1 MTKPLRILTLL
12 FVAGLPWSASAGI
25 WEGGNP
31 EGGDI
36 RGALK
41 DLRVKMSGK
50 INGFKLT
57 GRHGRTVEVRL
68 PRPQALDAPLVLP
81 PGDWAEITLILEG
94 PVTVRS
100 ALSVVQLDLES
111 LTVALEDPEARVVQ
125 LDWTLPA
132 DPYDLDDD
140 QLIVALEDGALAL
153 SKD

>member
-1 MTKPLRILTLL
+1 MTKPLRILALL
-12 FVAGLPWSASAGI
+12 FIAGLSWSASAGV

-50 INGFKLT
+50 ISGFKLT
-57 GRHGRTVEVRL
+57 GRHGRTVEVHL

-81 PGDWAEITLILEG
+81 PGDWAEITLLLDG

-100 ALSVVQLDLES
+100 AHSLVQLEVET
-111 LTVALEDPEARVVQ
+111 LTVVLEDTEARKVQ
-125 LDWTLPA
+125 LDWTVPA

-140 QLIVALEDGALAL
+140 QLIVALEDGGLAIPL
-153 SKD
+153 R